1 MRKRIYVS
9 IIMLLLCCIFTNTIF
24 ATSTTISI
32 DIYEIKINCGNNG
45 SFSISGD
52 SESYSGTQSIM
63 RKKGDS
69 VEIKF
74 VPNNKYKIENI
85 TVDTTDNIVLGE
97 DTVTVEEIN
106 NNVNIDVTFKK
117 KSSGNKVEPPKE
129 EEQPQEEQP
138 QVDPDYVC
146 DGIHNCISEPYK
158 DIDTKEWYHHD
169 IDYVMKNE
177 LMIGTGEKEF
187 EPHASTTRAM
197 IVTVLH
203 RLENKPAPTT
213 SNVFDDVGNGTWY
226 TDSINWA
233 SSIGV
238 VLGYGDGTFGPDDPI
253 TREQMVAILYRYTK
267 YKLGTMHIETTSNK
281 FYEFDDVE
289 DISPYAYEPMKW
301 ACSQGIIIGDNNRL
315 LPQGISERC
324 QIAAMLHRFCTTI
337 LK

>member
-9 IIMLLLCCIFTNTIF
+9 IIMLILCCIFTSNIF

-52 SESYSGTQSIM
+52 TYSGTQSVM

-74 VPNNKYKIENI
+74 VPNNKYKIESI
-85 TVDTTDNIVLGE
+85 VVDTTDNIVLGE
-97 DTVTVEEIN
+97 DTVTVEEIDSS
-106 NNVNIDVTFKK
+106 VTIDVTFKRK
-117 KSSGNKVEPPKE
+117 NSGSNADVEPPR
-129 EEQPQEEQP
+129 EEQPP
-138 QVDPDYVC
+138 IDPNDHIC
-146 DGIHNCISEPYK
+146 DGIHNCISKPYV

-203 RLENKPAPTT
+203 RLENKPATT
-213 SNVFDDVGNGTWY
+213 VYNVFDDVEKGTWY

-233 SSIGV
+233 SSVGV

-267 YKLGTMHIETTSNK
+267 YKLGTMNVETTSNK
-281 FYEFDDVE
+281 FFEFDDVE

>member
-45 SFSISGD
+45 SFSISGN
-52 SESYSGTQSIM
+52 SYSGTQSIM

-85 TVDTTDNIVLGE
+85 TVDTTDNIVLCE
-97 DTVTVEEIN
+97 DAVTVEEIN
-106 NNVNIDVTFKK
+106 SNVNIDVTFQKK
-117 KSSGNKVEPPKE
+117 NSGGSKLEVELPKE
-129 EEQPQEEQP
+129 EEQPQVEP
-138 QVDPDYVC
+138 GYVC
-146 DGIHNCISEPYK
+146 DGIHNCISEPYE

-177 LMIGTGEKEF
+177 LMIGTGENEF

-203 RLENKPAPTT
+203 RLENKPATTT
-213 SNVFDDVGNGTWY
+213 SNVFDDVENGTWY

-267 YKLGTMHIETTSNK
+267 YKLGIMNIETTSK
-281 FYEFDDVE
+281 FYEFEDVE

-324 QIAAMLHRFCTTI
+324 QIAAMLHRFCITI